1 MTRDGPA
8 MTRDGPAMTRD
19 GSAMTS
25 DAARDGPRYLL
36 FCALADTKQKRVVVA
51 IDGPA
56 GAGKSTIA
64 KGLASRLGFI
74 YIDTGAMYR
83 AVALWALRQGVDSHD
98 MHRMEQ
104 LALAAEIALAP
115 GRISLNG
122 EDVTDAIR
130 TKEVSSGAS
139 KIAVIPGV
147 RRAMV
152 AKQREIGERTSVV
165 MEGRD
170 IGTVVFP
177 EADVKIF
184 LDANPAERVRRRFQE
199 VRGKGEPITEAQL
212 AAEMKERDL
221 RDSTRADAPLA
232 QAPDA
237 MYLDSTALSIAEVE
251 ETILKI
257 VRSRVTNGRDFS

>member
-1 MTRDGPA
+1 MA
-8 MTRDGPAMTRD
+8 N
-19 GSAMTS
+19 
-25 DAARDGPRYLL
+25 
-36 FCALADTKQKRVVVA
+36 TKQKKVVVA
-51 IDGPA
+51 IDGPS

-64 KGLASRLGFI
+64 KGLATRLGFT

-83 AVALWALRQGVDSHD
+83 AVALWAVRQGVDTGD

-104 LALAAEIALAP
+104 LAAAADIDLAP

-122 EDVTDAIR
+122 EDVTEAIR
-130 TKEVSSGAS
+130 TPEVSNGAS
-139 KIAVIPGV
+139 KIGVIPGV

-177 EADVKIF
+177 NADVKIF
-184 LDANPAERVRRRFQE
+184 LDANPAERVRRRYQE
-199 VRGKGEPITEAQL
+199 IRAKGEPVPITEGQL
-212 AAEMKERDL
+212 AIEMKERDL
-221 RDSTRADAPLA
+221 RDSTRTDAPLA

-237 MYLDSTALSIAEVE
+237 VYLDSTSMNVQEVE
-251 ETILKI
+251 EAILRI

>member
-1 MTRDGPA
+1 
-8 MTRDGPAMTRD
+8 
-19 GSAMTS
+19 
-25 DAARDGPRYLL
+25 
-36 FCALADTKQKRVVVA
+36 LADRKSVVVA

-64 KGLASRLGFI
+64 KRLAGRLGFV

-83 AVALWALRQGVDSHD
+83 AVALWGLRQGVDMGD

-104 LALAAEIALAP
+104 LAAASEIDLAP
-115 GRISLNG
+115 GRIELNG
-122 EDVTDAIR
+122 ENVTEEIR
-130 TKEVSSGAS
+130 RPEVSNGAS

-152 AKQREIGERTSVV
+152 AQQRAIGERTSVV

-177 EADVKIF
+177 DAAVKIY
-184 LDANPAERVRRRFQE
+184 LDAQLGERVHRRLEELRAKGQE
-199 VRGKGEPITEAQL
+199 MPEEDLSAQ
-212 AAEMKERDL
+212 MKERDH

-237 MYLDSTALSIAEVE
+237 VYLDSTKLTLDEVE
-251 ETILKI
+251 EAILKI
-257 VRSRVTNGRDFS
+257 VRSRVANGKEFR